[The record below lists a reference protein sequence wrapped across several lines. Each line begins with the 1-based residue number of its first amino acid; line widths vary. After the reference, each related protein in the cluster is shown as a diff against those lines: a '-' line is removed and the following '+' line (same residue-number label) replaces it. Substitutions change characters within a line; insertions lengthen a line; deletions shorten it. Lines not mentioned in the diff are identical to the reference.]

1 MSQFKEGQSS
11 ACPLDHRRPLASV
24 FGGEGSWRQVEQA
37 NTWTWGLGPFH
48 RRGQVPR
55 TQHCTGQCVHTVRLL
70 SQRRRKGWRD
80 GGWPGPGS
88 VCIAI
93 PRQFQQCSPPVCRS
107 ICCCRPGH
115 TRPKAE
121 VLHWAGSGT
130 WGAGLPGCLAASAAS
145 HQRPRQHSN
154 GGGIPSILMNDKC
167 SRPTVKVSN
176 TRLTTS
182 GLCLRL
188 CPERELG

>member
-1 MSQFKEGQSS
+1 MARS
-11 ACPLDHRRPLASV
+11 
-24 FGGEGSWRQVEQA
+24 
-37 NTWTWGLGPFH
+37 
-48 RRGQVPR
+48 
-55 TQHCTGQCVHTVRLL
+55 GQCVHRNST
-70 SQRRRKGWRD
+70 
-80 GGWPGPGS
+80 P
-88 VCIAI
+88 I
-93 PRQFQQCSPPVCRS
+93 PAVQPTCRS

-182 GLCLRL
+182 GLRLRL
-188 CPERELG
+188 CPGRELG

>member
-1 MSQFKEGQSS
+1 M
-11 ACPLDHRRPLASV
+11 AR
-24 FGGEGSWRQVEQA
+24 
-37 NTWTWGLGPFH
+37 
-48 RRGQVPR
+48 
-55 TQHCTGQCVHTVRLL
+55 
-70 SQRRRKGWRD
+70 
-80 GGWPGPGS
+80 WPGPGS

-121 VLHWAGSGT
+121 VLHCASSGT
-130 WGAGLPGCLAASAAS
+130 WGAGLPGCLAASAVS

-182 GLCLRL
+182 GLRLRL
-188 CPERELG
+188 CPGRELG

>member
-1 MSQFKEGQSS
+1 ME
-11 ACPLDHRRPLASV
+11 R
-24 FGGEGSWRQVEQA
+24 A

-80 GGWPGPGS
+80 GGWLDGPVRA
-88 VCIAI
+88 VCAS
-93 PRQFQQCSPPVCRS
+93 QFHANSSSAAHPSAAPFA
-107 ICCCRPGH
+107 CCRPGH

-130 WGAGLPGCLAASAAS
+130 WRAGLPGCLAASAAS

-182 GLCLRL
+182 GLRLRL
-188 CPERELG
+188 CPGRELG